1 MLRTANLHKSF
12 SLDKTHVRAVRDFSV
27 EVAKGEFFS
36 LLGPSGSG
44 KSTVLRCIA
53 GLEYPEAGEIHIGAE
68 CVFSSARGI
77 VVPPDERPVGM
88 VFQSYAIWPH
98 MTVYDNVAFPL
109 RYGVKKRPLARRA
122 LRREVEEALSLVRME
137 DLIDRPSTQ
146 LSGGQQ
152 QRVALAR
159 ALVRKPALLLLDEP
173 LSNLDAKLREETR
186 LELRELTRTL
196 DITTFFVTHDQIEAL
211 AVSDRI
217 GVIMAG
223 ELVETG
229 SPYDL
234 YSRTQNRAV
243 TAFLGITNTMEGH
256 LFTSGSDLVMETDI
270 GRIRLNA
277 ARWGGIERAT
287 LVIRPE
293 AVICSRERPTPDEN
307 VFEGTV
313 TRASFLGHVID
324 GDIRIGDRQIR
335 ATLSPFDH
343 FEVGERV
350 YVRFP
355 QERCNLVF

>member
-1 MLRTANLHKSF
+1 
-12 SLDKTHVRAVRDFSV
+12 
-27 EVAKGEFFS
+27 
-36 LLGPSGSG
+36 
-44 KSTVLRCIA
+44 
-53 GLEYPEAGEIHIGAE
+53 
-68 CVFSSARGI
+68 
-77 VVPPDERPVGM
+77 
-88 VFQSYAIWPH
+88 
-98 MTVYDNVAFPL
+98 
-109 RYGVKKRPLARRA
+109 
-122 LRREVEEALSLVRME
+122 
-137 DLIDRPSTQ
+137 
-146 LSGGQQ
+146 
-152 QRVALAR
+152 
-159 ALVRKPALLLLDEP
+159 
-173 LSNLDAKLREETR
+173 
-186 LELRELTRTL
+186 LRELTRTL

-223 ELVETG
+223 NLVETG

-293 AVICSRERPTPDEN
+293 AVICSRERPTQDEN